1 VNTISDIH
9 LDIRN
14 NDMSNKLNSL
24 NNNDNIRQKIEMN
37 NWSAIKNKSND
48 LMEDYESKLKEW
60 IKLENKEFN
69 TYLVQKYEDCDTLK
83 DLLIAT
89 NTKEYIVD
97 NLSSF
102 ESEIDSSIVI
112 NFFMQ
117 LYKKSFIASMEE
129 KGIQF

>member
-9 LDIRN
+9 LDIRKN
-14 NDMSNKLNSL
+14 HMSNKLNSL
-24 NNNDNIRQKIEMN
+24 NNNDNIRQKIKMK

-69 TYLVQKYEDCDTLK
+69 TYLVRKYENCDSLK
-83 DLLIAT
+83 DLLMAT
-89 NTKEYIVD
+89 NAKDYIVD
-97 NLSSF
+97 NLSSY
-102 ESEIDSSIVI
+102 EIEIDSSIVI
-112 NFFMQ
+112 NFFME

-129 KGIQF
+129 KGIQ